1 MNSPLQL
8 SSNHLQGRTLLFLCP
23 LLFLLA
29 LLFPP
34 LLLLLPLIWSIRLV
48 VLTPVLCVIRP
59 RKQKF
64 ILSLLS
70 ARGPPF

>member
-1 MNSPLQL
+1 MNLSIQL
-8 SSNHLQGRTLLFLCP
+8 SSSQQIEKTLLFLCP

-34 LLLLLPLIWSIRLV
+34 LLLLLPFILSVRLV
-48 VLTPVLCVIRP
+48 VFAPVPKVSRP
-59 RKQKF
+59 RKQKY
-64 ILSLLS
+64 IPSLSS